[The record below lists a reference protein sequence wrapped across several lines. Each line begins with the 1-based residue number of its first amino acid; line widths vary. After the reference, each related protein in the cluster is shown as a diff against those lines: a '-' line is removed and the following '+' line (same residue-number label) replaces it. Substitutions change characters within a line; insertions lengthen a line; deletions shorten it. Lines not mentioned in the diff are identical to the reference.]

1 MLQPLIR
8 RRKLYEEV
16 VARLEAL
23 IHEGRYR
30 PGDHLP
36 SERELMK
43 QFGVGRAA
51 VREALFALQKMGLAS
66 INSGERARVT
76 RPTPQVVLESIAGS
90 ARLLL
95 SEPNGVRHFQE
106 VRSFFEIGLG
116 RYAAQHATAD
126 DIAELRRA
134 LEVNRLAIGNPR
146 RFEETD
152 VAFHYVLALIPR
164 NPIFTALHAAIAAW
178 LTEQRSITLTYPGQ
192 SEVAYLAHAQIY
204 AAIAARDPDR
214 AERVTREHL
223 DQVVALYWQIAG
235 RAQDEPDHHQGV
247 SKTGNIETFPKVNR
261 RKR

>member
-192 SEVAYLAHAQIY
+192 SEVAYQAHAQIY

-223 DQVVALYWQIAG
+223 DQVVNLYWQIAG
-235 RAQDEPDHHQGV
+235 GTQAEPDHNHE
-247 SKTGNIETFPKVNR
+247 SKAGNVETFPKAHR

>member
-51 VREALFALQKMGLAS
+51 IREALFALQKMGLAS

-116 RYAAQHATAD
+116 RHAAQHATAD

-235 RAQDEPDHHQGV
+235 RAEVEPDHHHGV

>member
-36 SERELMK
+36 SER
-43 QFGVGRAA
+43 
-51 VREALFALQKMGLAS
+51 ALQKMGLAS

-192 SEVAYLAHAQIY
+192 SEVAYQAHAQIY

-223 DQVVALYWQIAG
+223 DQVVNLYWQIAG
-235 RAQDEPDHHQGV
+235 GTQAEPDHNHE
-247 SKTGNIETFPKVNR
+247 SKAGNVETFPKAHR